1 MDLVGTVLLDQMN
14 AFFFYVTGHN
24 PGERLT
30 QINRQFVGW
39 QVAAQLQAG
48 HVGVRG
54 IERALKTFV
63 NFQQPI
69 EVEGVIAFA
78 TELFDGLEPCGH
90 MAGHFGRIVDD
101 DLVMRLCGW
110 QGDALFVVMRD
121 QDSGNCVDIKAQ
133 LSALCEEAGHPDALV
148 RIACRELESFYLGD
162 LAAVEQGLKVTGLA
176 RQQGNQKFRD
186 PDRLVNAAEEL
197 KKITK
202 NSYQKLSGS
211 RSIAPFLRLDEGHRS
226 TSFKALISG
235 LQRLLHEA

>member
-1 MDLVGTVLLDQMN
+1 MTTLVFCLEEPS
-14 AFFFYVTGHN
+14 A
-24 PGERLT
+24 
-30 QINRQFVGW
+30 
-39 QVAAQLQAG
+39 
-48 HVGVRG
+48 
-54 IERALKTFV
+54 RAML
-63 NFQQPI
+63 
-69 EVEGVIAFA
+69 EGVVPR
-78 TELFDGLEPCGH
+78 LFPDVQCR
-90 MAGHFGRIVDD
+90 FIVFEGKQDLHKR
-101 DLVMRLCGW
+101 LVMRLRGW
-110 QGDALFVVMRD
+110 QGNALFVVMRD

-162 LAAVEQGLKVTGLA
+162 LAAVEQGLSVTGLA

-211 RSIAPFLRLDEGHRS
+211 RSIAPFLRLDEGNRS

>member
-1 MDLVGTVLLDQMN
+1 MASLREWILNDDLGVLSGR
-14 AFFFYVTGHN
+14 AI
-24 PGERLT
+24 RK
-30 QINRQFVGW
+30 
-39 QVAAQLQAG
+39 G
-48 HVGVRG
+48 HVGG
-54 IERALKTFV
+54 GGTPFV
-63 NFQQPI
+63 SHVQCRFI
-69 EVEGVIAFA
+69 VFEGKQD
-78 TELFDGLEPCGH
+78 LH
-90 MAGHFGRIVDD
+90 KR
-101 DLVMRLCGW
+101 LVMRLRGW

-162 LAAVEQGLKVTGLA
+162 LAAVEQGLSVTGLA

-226 TSFKALISG
+226 TSFKALLSG